1 MIVLPENVT
10 STWTAPYRVWTA
22 DPVIVVVAAA
32 EDDED
37 DEDNDPDEPD
47 EPDESDGVGVDD
59 AAAPPLVVSDDSDPD
74 PELVVPVPDAVEWTD
89 VDAAVT
95 WSPTPY
101 SFRPTVAPMTTRM
114 TVKRTVPRQDLLFMT
129 CSVLLGG

>member
-1 MIVLPENVT
+1 V
-10 STWTAPYRVWTA
+10 R
-22 DPVIVVVAAA
+22 VVVA
-32 EDDED
+32 EDDG
-37 DEDNDPDEPD
+37 DEGA
-47 EPDESDGVGVDD
+47 DGVGVDGVD
-59 AAAPPLVVSDDSDPD
+59 EPPLVAPGDAELD
-74 PELVVPVPDAVEWTD
+74 PELVAPVPDAVEWTD

-95 WSPTPY
+95 WSPMPY